1 MKLLRLQRGGVA
13 SVGVEDEQERGALV
27 HDADARMCV
36 SVNPSLMAFGQTK
49 RSLQVKVVQR
59 QLSILPPGE
68 EAGGEGSDESRHV
81 LVGRILARLELGRES
96 VKGGSSPLTRGA
108 RQGQRDGFD
117 AVGAWALA
125 PRVGSSGA
133 ARGPLFSGFGG
144 TSDGRLGGGLEH
156 AGSGRRVLRLAGW
169 RLERRCPT
177 RRTGARMPPLAWPWA
192 RLRAASAARRPSFD
206 LKRLPDSLHLFGM
219 APDDLELL
227 LNEACSA
234 LNTAEQIGQGAIRRP
249 PFFAARLCRTDSATS
264 SSASAMRTPGG
275 CSGPPWSSLRIP
287 RVAAQ

>member
-1 MKLLRLQRGGVA
+1 M
-13 SVGVEDEQERGALV
+13 GVEDEQERGALV

-36 SVNPSLMAFGQTK
+36 SVNPALMAFRQTK

-59 QLSILPPGE
+59 QLEIITPGE
-68 EAGGEGSDESRHV
+68 EAGGEGSHESRHV
-81 LVGRILARLELGRES
+81 PVGRILLARLELGSES
-96 VKGGSSPLTRGA
+96 VKGGSSLLTRRT

-117 AVGAWALA
+117 AVVACALA

-133 ARGPLFSGFGG
+133 ARGTLFSGFGG

-156 AGSGRRVLRLAGW
+156 AGSGRRVLSLAGW
-169 RLERRCPT
+169 CLERRFPT
-177 RRTGARMPPLAWPWA
+177 RRTGARMPLLAWPWA

-206 LKRLPDSLHLFGM
+206 LKRLPDGLHLFGI

-249 PFFAARLCRTDSATS
+249 PFFAARLRRTDSATS
-264 SSASAMRTPGG
+264 SSASAIRTPGG